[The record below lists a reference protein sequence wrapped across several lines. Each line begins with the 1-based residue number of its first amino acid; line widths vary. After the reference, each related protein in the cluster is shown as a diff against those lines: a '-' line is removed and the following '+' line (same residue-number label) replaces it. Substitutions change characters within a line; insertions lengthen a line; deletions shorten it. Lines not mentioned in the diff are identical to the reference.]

1 MEFTVVEG
9 LRTLK
14 LDLVLTLALAAAFLF
29 AGGWLQGRVGVL
41 RRASIPAAAVGG
53 LLFALLVWALRARGG
68 LGVALDTSLRAPL
81 QIAFF
86 TTIGFGATA
95 SLLRAGGARMI
106 LFFVLASLTAVVQN
120 AAGIGI
126 ARLMGAPPALGIICG
141 SLTLVG
147 GPATGL
153 AFTSLFEQKGIAG
166 AGALIIA
173 SATFGIFVASIV
185 GNPVATA
192 LVRRFR
198 LAPREEKGERVEAGH
213 AEGKRDDARVA
224 DEQFWAIGSM
234 SLPEDDEAETAS
246 PSTAAARRG
255 GQPGVDPEDALAGGE
270 LLRILLVT
278 LAVMGAGALLGA
290 ALSRLRVTLP
300 AYVGA
305 MVFAAVVRNL
315 DERFGWFGLNLRA
328 VESLG
333 VVALALFL
341 VIALMDLKLWQLAGL
356 AVPMLV
362 ILAAQ
367 VVLTVLYAVLV
378 VFTLMGR
385 DYEAA
390 VTTSGHV
397 GFGLGVTPN
406 AVANMEALAAR
417 FGPAPRS
424 FLYVPVVGAFFID
437 FSNALIITLFA
448 NLIG

>member
-1 MEFTVVEG
+1 LEFTVVEG

-14 LDLVLTLALAAAFLF
+14 LDLVLTLALAAASLF
-29 AGGWLQGRVGVL
+29 AGGRLQRRVGPL
-41 RRASIPAAAVGG
+41 RTASIPAAAVGG
-53 LLFALLVWALRARGG
+53 LLFALLVWGLRARGG

-86 TTIGFGATA
+86 TTIGFGATLG
-95 SLLRAGGARMI
+95 LLRAGGARMV

-120 AAGIGI
+120 VAGIGV
-126 ARLMGAPPALGIICG
+126 ARLMGAPPELGIICG
-141 SLTLVG
+141 SLTLTG

-153 AFTSLFEQKGIAG
+153 AFTSLFEQRGIAG

-198 LAPREEKGERVEAGH
+198 LAPRGGETAGAGTKH
-213 AEGKRDDARVA
+213 EQASAAG
-224 DEQFWAIGSM
+224 EQFRAVGSM
-234 SLPEDDEAETAS
+234 SLPEGGGAGTTSDSAGATRR
-246 PSTAAARRG
+246 AAGPG
-255 GQPGVDPEDALAGGE
+255 GGPEGAPAGGE
-270 LLRILLVT
+270 LLRSLLVM
-278 LAVMGAGALLGA
+278 LAVMGAGALLGLGLA
-290 ALSRLRVTLP
+290 RLNVTLP

-315 DERFGWFGLNLRA
+315 DERFGWFRLNMRA
-328 VESLG
+328 IESLG

-390 VTTSGHV
+390 VTTSGHI

-437 FSNALIITLFA
+437 FSNALVITLFA
-448 NLIG
+448 NLIR

>member
-14 LDLVLTLALAAAFLF
+14 LDLVLTLGLAAVFLF
-29 AGGWLQGRVGVL
+29 VGGWLQRRIGPL

-53 LLFALLVWALRARGG
+53 LLFALLAWALRSRGG

-86 TTIGFGATA
+86 TTIGFGATLQ
-95 SLLRAGGARMI
+95 LLRAGGARMI

-120 AAGIGI
+120 VAGVGI
-126 ARLMGAPPALGIICG
+126 ARLMNAPPALGIICG
-141 SLTLVG
+141 SLTLTG

-153 AFTSLFEQKGIAG
+153 AFTSLFEQKGVAG
-166 AGALIIA
+166 AGAIIIA
-173 SATFGIFVASIV
+173 SATFGIFVASLV

-198 LAPREEKGERVEAGH
+198 LSPEREENPTATTEREGARA
-213 AEGKRDDARVA
+213 AE
-224 DEQFWAIGSM
+224 EQFWAVGST
-234 SLPEDDEAETAS
+234 SLPEDDDAQTAS
-246 PSTAAARRG
+246 RSTAARQRG
-255 GQPGVDPEDALAGGE
+255 YESAGETAAGVAAGAHAGGE
-270 LLRILLVT
+270 LLRSLLVM
-278 LAVMGAGALLGA
+278 LAVMGAGALLGVGLA
-290 ALSRLRVTLP
+290 RLKVTLP

-315 DERFGWFGLNLRA
+315 DERFGWFRLNMRA
-328 VESLG
+328 IEALG

-362 ILAAQ
+362 ILAVQ

-390 VTTSGHV
+390 VTTSGHI

-437 FSNALIITLFA
+437 FSNALVITLFA

>member
-1 MEFTVVEG
+1 MEFTLVEG

-53 LLFALLVWALRARGG
+53 LVFALLVWALRARGG
-68 LGVALDTSLRAPL
+68 LGIALDTSLRAPL

-86 TTIGFGATA
+86 TTIGFGATL

-120 AAGIGI
+120 AAGVGI
-126 ARLMGAPPALGIICG
+126 ASLMNAPPALGIICG
-141 SLTLVG
+141 SLTLTG

-153 AFTSLFEQKGIAG
+153 AFTSLFEQKGVPG

-173 SATFGIFVASIV
+173 SATFGIFVASLV

-198 LAPREEKGERVEAGH
+198 LAPNGKETAG
-213 AEGKRDDARVA
+213 AETKRGDASAA

-234 SLPEDDEAETAS
+234 TPPENTGAET
-246 PSTAAARRG
+246 PSHSNATARRG
-255 GQPGVDPEDALAGGE
+255 DESAVKTEDALAGGE
-270 LLRILLVT
+270 LLRSLLVM
-278 LAVMGAGALLGA
+278 LAVMGAGALAGAGLARLG
-290 ALSRLRVTLP
+290 VTLP

-328 VESLG
+328 IESLG

-390 VTTSGHV
+390 VTTSGHI

-406 AVANMEALAAR
+406 AVANMEALVAR

-437 FSNALIITLFA
+437 FSNALVITLFA